1 MRREEGLRS
10 TKAKQ
15 EADLSPPNSQP
26 RSLSSLEE
34 ESQLHSI
41 ALTSAN
47 SSNLL

>member
-15 EADLSPPNSQP
+15 EADLSPPNSQL
-26 RSLSSLEE
+26 RSLSSLE